1 MRKLIWT
8 EPALADLEAIYD
20 FIAKDS
26 EYYASS
32 FLEEIIQQPEKL
44 IDFPEMGRIV
54 PEADQNDIRELIFQ
68 NYRIIYQLDDEIIIL
83 LTVIHAKHELVF
95 TEEK

>member
-32 FLEEIIQQPEKL
+32 FLEEIIQQPE
-44 IDFPEMGRIV
+44 
-54 PEADQNDIRELIFQ
+54 
-68 NYRIIYQLDDEIIIL
+68 
-83 LTVIHAKHELVF
+83 
-95 TEEK
+95 